1 MPPALVLLT
10 PPFFLEKGAGEN
22 EANNVKEKDG
32 ATQKAKKQKRRS
44 KKTQAFARVFID

>member
-10 PPFFLEKGAGEN
+10 PPFFLEKGAGES

-32 ATQKAKKQKRRS
+32 ATQKAKKT
-44 KKTQAFARVFID
+44 KKKKQENAGICQGFY